1 MPPKARKGVKRKA
14 DTTTPVITTVAG
26 KHPTA
31 PSPDHDT
38 SHNEDSSMID
48 EVDAT
53 ETTTHVPGRLQSLT
67 RRESSGRT
75 IRPPRSRDLDSED
88 SVSGVRFPL

>member
-1 MPPKARKGVKRKA
+1 
-14 DTTTPVITTVAG
+14 
-26 KHPTA
+26 
-31 PSPDHDT
+31 
-38 SHNEDSSMID
+38 MID